1 MTHKLSKKL
10 LNILAP
16 ILVVIALAST
26 YRIIITDKAT
36 NKAEL
41 AYLEHSPSGSKGGSV
56 MPASCD
62 SYPWHSTCECNPSTD
77 APETYD
83 NPPTSTS
90 CGFTNGVG
98 RLVRHCQ
105 GGESWTW
112 VKDSCTLISC
122 NPGFDLVTDSAGTRC
137 APSCTGNQY
146 RTYTTDTRQT
156 GCSCYVGQQCSLLMK
171 EDEKDFSEYLG
182 ISKAFALGACLDP
195 IFSTVTTA
203 GCSDCP
209 NGQVPNA
216 NHTSCVAVAT
226 PSVNINI
233 GH

>member
-1 MTHKLSKKL
+1 MTHKISKKL

-16 ILVVIALAST
+16 ILLVIAIIST
-26 YRIIITDKAT
+26 YELTSNHSRAS
-36 NKAEL
+36 KAEL
-41 AYLEHSPSGSKGGSV
+41 AYLEHSPSGAQGGSV

-62 SYPWHSTCECNPSTD
+62 SYFAHSTCECNPVTEGGPQIS
-77 APETYD
+77 Y
-83 NPPTSTS
+83 NPPTPSS
-90 CGFTNGVG
+90 CSFANGVG
-98 RLVRHCQ
+98 KRVYHCQ

-112 VKDSCTLISC
+112 VRDSCTLDSC
-122 NPGFDLVTDSAGTRC
+122 DAGYDLVTDSAGNRC

-146 RTYTTDTRQT
+146 RTYTTETKQT
-156 GCSCYVGQQCSLLMK
+156 GCRCYVGQKCSILMK
-171 EDEKDFSEYLG
+171 EDFSEYLG
-182 ISKAFALGACLDP
+182 ISKAFALRACLDP

-216 NHTSCVAVAT
+216 NHTSCVNVAT